1 MDIQNFNQGDII
13 VRVEAGRLERE
24 VQNETLGISTMV
36 TVMEDT
42 SYVGEPMKLMDVC
55 NGVIY
60 LEKIGIPIIGVNS
73 LRLPLHTFK
82 SGWNYFV
89 IPNGYNMEYFEKL
102 KV

>member
-1 MDIQNFNQGDII
+1 MGDII

-42 SYVGEPMKLMDVC
+42 IYIGQPMKLMDVC

-60 LEKIGIPIIGVNS
+60 LEKIGIPIVGTKN
-73 LRLPLHTFK
+73 LTMGLHIFK
-82 SGWNYFV
+82 NGWNYFV